1 MKIGFAVG
9 IRPRTSYRIRSLYFR
24 YGTAGPT
31 IYRRNIRHKLEQA
44 KDINGDRY
52 FALIAQF
59 ARNFKALSFPNVID
73 WYDYGHSARR
83 IGRTGANVR
92 YNFVSL
98 YTQTSMFFYQLNG
111 KQDFVPLKGTPT
123 RSFQSVPSSL
133 VIGTIITSPTASTFV
148 IGIGSS
154 EVPHDI
160 IVTVPKRG
168 IFILRQPS
176 TFLDIPT
183 GANPIL
189 DRVSVRSSRGF
200 VACSFPRFYRPS
212 VIYQ

>member
-52 FALIAQF
+52 FDLIAQF
-59 ARNFKALSFPNVID
+59 ARNFKALSFPNVLD
-73 WYDYGHSARR
+73 WYFYGHRARR
-83 IGRTGANVR
+83 IGRTGANVG

-111 KQDFVPLKGTPT
+111 KQDFVPLEGTPT
-123 RSFQSVPSSL
+123 RSFQSIPSSL
-133 VIGTIITSPTASTFV
+133 VISTLIASPTSSTFTIA
-148 IGIGSS
+148 IGAG

-160 IVTVPKRG
+160 IVTVPERG
-168 IFILRQPS
+168 IFILRQPNLS
-176 TFLDIPT
+176 LDIPT

-189 DRVSVRSSRGF
+189 GRVSVRSSRGF
-200 VACSFPRFYRPS
+200 VACSFPEFYRPS
-212 VIYQ
+212 IIQE